1 MVMPDKTVICKSVG
15 HPLGDDCAVGGVLTI
30 VRPTDD
36 GTCIVPAK
44 ITGIGERG
52 EIITLLPSGK
62 PERVQK
68 RVFTRVRIDT
78 GVQLKLQFDSSNS
91 RYKSMKVHD
100 IGGGG
105 VGVTIYAKNPIET
118 GQLVRLDIELAM
130 RKHKM
135 TARGEVIHC
144 TLLNP
149 NAREFL
155 LGIKFIEI
163 KEKDQLKIIE
173 FVEDE
178 YQKQEAERKR
188 KEEPKQ
194 KDLVVIGDAS
204 DGQSPS
210 KPQMQAQGTQATQN
224 TPQAMPQNAGQ
235 SGEQKGSSGQGSQA
249 VQENQDVNQQK
260 TQQET
265 QGNQQDQSRD
275 EQKKAG

>member
-15 HPLGDDCAVGGVLTI
+15 HPLGNDCAVGGVLTI

-36 GTCIVPAK
+36 GTCIIPAK

-62 PERVQK
+62 PQRVQK
-68 RVFTRVRIDT
+68 RVFTRVRVDT

-130 RKHKM
+130 RKYKIS
-135 TARGEVIHC
+135 ARGEVIHC

-163 KEKDQLKIIE
+163 SERDQLKIIE

-178 YQKQEAERKR
+178 YQKQEAERMR
-188 KEEPKQ
+188 KEELKQ
-194 KDLVVIGDAS
+194 KEMIVIGGANNPQDSEHPHAQKQGAQAAQNS
-204 DGQSPS
+204 PQS
-210 KPQMQAQGTQATQN
+210 ATQD
-224 TPQAMPQNAGQ
+224 PQ
-235 SGEQKGSSGQGSQA
+235 S
-249 VQENQDVNQQK
+249 
-260 TQQET
+260 
-265 QGNQQDQSRD
+265 QDQSGQVTSTAGQDSKNDQEDKSENRQQSAPQ
-275 EQKKAG
+275 EPEKKAG

>member
-1 MVMPDKTVICKSVG
+1 MPDKTVICKSVG
-15 HPLGDDCAVGGVLTI
+15 HPLGNDCAVGGVLTI

-62 PERVQK
+62 PQKVQK
-68 RVFTRVRIDT
+68 RVFTRVRVDA

-130 RKHKM
+130 RKYKI

-178 YQKQEAERKR
+178 YQKQEAGRKR
-188 KEEPKQ
+188 KEEVKQ
-194 KDLVVIGDAS
+194 KELVVIGATS
-204 DGQSPS
+204 DGQSPNNRQV
-210 KPQMQAQGTQATQN
+210 KAQSTQATRN
-224 TPQAMPQNAGQ
+224 TPQAVPQNASK
-235 SGEQKGSSGQGSQA
+235 SGEQKDPSVQGNQA

-260 TQQET
+260 TQEQT
-265 QGNQQDQSRD
+265 QGNQQGQSHGK
-275 EQKKAG
+275 QKKVG